1 MRVQDNEFPVVVQA
15 FETRDKDDVFVA
27 EQVVSTQTEVDNFTS
42 RYAGRLIKVRAL
54 SETEVNTD
62 HHHYNRYSRPA
73 ERRKVGGAGLWVLV
87 LLVLVALVVAG
98 FTTGW
103 IQRTLG
109 VNLNF

>member
-15 FETRDKDDVFVA
+15 FDTHDRGDDVFIA
-27 EQVVSTQTEVDNFTS
+27 EQVVSTQAEVDNFTS

-54 SETEVNTD
+54 RSDEVNTD
-62 HHHYNRYSRPA
+62 HYQELRRPA
-73 ERRKVGGAGLWVLV
+73 ARRRSSGAGILVLI

-103 IQRTLG
+103 IQRNLG
-109 VNLNF
+109 WDLNF